1 MLYGYMRVSTS
12 KKDKETGEYVQSF
25 DLQRDALLR
34 AGVIPE
40 NIYEDRASGAKEDRP
55 GLSALLD
62 ILKSGDTVVVWK
74 IDRLGRN
81 ARHILQLHEQFK
93 KQDINVRSLVDG
105 FDSTSKMGIIVL
117 SLMASFA
124 ELERENTRER
134 VTAGIQASLSRGGRI
149 GRRKALSPDG
159 RNDVSQSYQAG
170 STVSELARRYR
181 VSRKTIQR
189 TLKDAGY
196 EFAR

>member
-1 MLYGYMRVSTS
+1 MIYGYMRVSTS
-12 KKDKETGEYVQSF
+12 KKDKDTGEYVQSF
-25 DLQRDALLR
+25 DLQRDALIR
-34 AGVIPE
+34 AGVQPE

-55 GLSALLD
+55 GLSELLD
-62 ILKSGDTVVVWK
+62 ILQPGDTVVVWK

-134 VTAGIQASLSRGGRI
+134 VTAGIQASIARGGRI

-159 RNDVSQSYQAG
+159 RNDVAQSYEAG

-189 TLKDAGY
+189 TLKDSGY
-196 EFAR
+196 QFSG